1 MESLQALSNDL
12 AAAVERAGR
21 ATVAVHARRRL
32 ASSGVHWRPG
42 LVVTAEH
49 TVQTDAG
56 ISVTRPDGQTVA
68 AKLVGRDPG
77 TDLALLSLEDG
88 SFPTA
93 DVGDAETLR
102 VGHMVLALGHGPAAS
117 LGAISALGGP
127 WNSVRG
133 GQVDRLVRLDL
144 TLYPGFSGGPL
155 IDARGHV
162 LGINTSGLSRV
173 LRLCIPAS
181 TVTRV
186 SEELARTGRVARGY
200 LGLGMQPVRLPDALR
215 QRLGLQGDNGLIVV
229 SVESDGPAAAAGI
242 LLGDVLV
249 ALDGARLSSVD
260 DVQAALA
267 RLRVGAG
274 AVLSI
279 VRAGGSMEVRLTVGE
294 RPRRA

>member
-1 MESLQALSNDL
+1 MDSLQALSNDL
-12 AAAVERAGR
+12 AGAVERAGR

-32 ASSGVHWRPG
+32 PSTGVHWRPG

-49 TVQTDAG
+49 TVQAEAG
-56 ISVTRPDGQTVA
+56 ISITLPDGRA
-68 AKLVGRDPG
+68 ASAKLVGRDPG
-77 TDLALLSLEDG
+77 TDLAVLSVDAGDLA
-88 SFPTA
+88 TA
-93 DVGDAETLR
+93 EVGDAETLR
-102 VGHMVLALGHGPAAS
+102 VGHMVLALGHGPTAS

-127 WNSVRG
+127 WNSIRG

-155 IDARGHV
+155 VDARGRV

-186 SEELARTGRVARGY
+186 ADELARTGRVARGY
-200 LGLGMQPVRLPDALR
+200 LGLGMQPVRLPEALR
-215 QRLGLQGDNGLIVV
+215 QRLGLSGDNGLIVV
-229 SVESDGPAAAAGI
+229 SVEPDGPAAAAGI

-249 ALDGARLSSVD
+249 ALDGARLSGVD
-260 DVQAALA
+260 DVQTALA

-274 AVLSI
+274 AALSI
-279 VRAGGSMEVRLTVGE
+279 VRAGAAVEVRLTVGE
-294 RPRRA
+294 RPRRR